1 MMKGNVYTVNDI
13 KEKLLPVF
21 KKHNIKKAILF
32 GSYAKGS
39 ADNRSDID
47 IMVDSNLR
55 GLAFYGLL
63 EDVVNT
69 IGKSVDL
76 LDKQQIKAESKVGQS
91 LQEFEADSMRVEA
104 CVFNLMQ
111 IGELAK
117 TSLSD
122 NAKAEITSI
131 PWNQL
136 YGMRNR
142 IVHDYDGVAMTIV
155 WDTINCDLPAL
166 IKEIEKYL

>member
-1 MMKGNVYTVNDI
+1 MKGNVYTVNDI

-21 KKHNIKKAILF
+21 KKHNIKKAVLF

-76 LDKQQIKAESKVGQS
+76 LDKQQIKAESKVE
-91 LQEFEADSMRVEA
+91 QE
-104 CVFNLMQ
+104 
-111 IGELAK
+111 I
-117 TSLSD
+117 
-122 NAKAEITSI
+122 NATGVVI
-131 PWNQL
+131 
-136 YGMRNR
+136 YG
-142 IVHDYDGVAMTIV
+142 
-155 WDTINCDLPAL
+155 
-166 IKEIEKYL
+166 

>member
-63 EDVVNT
+63 EDVVNA

-76 LDKQQIKAESKVGQS
+76 LDKQQIKAESKVE
-91 LQEFEADSMRVEA
+91 QE
-104 CVFNLMQ
+104 
-111 IGELAK
+111 I
-117 TSLSD
+117 
-122 NAKAEITSI
+122 NATGVVI
-131 PWNQL
+131 
-136 YGMRNR
+136 YG
-142 IVHDYDGVAMTIV
+142 
-155 WDTINCDLPAL
+155 
-166 IKEIEKYL
+166 

>member
-1 MMKGNVYTVNDI
+1 MKGNVYTVNDI

-63 EDVVNT
+63 EDVVNA

-76 LDKQQIKAESKVGQS
+76 LDKQQIKAESKVE
-91 LQEFEADSMRVEA
+91 QE
-104 CVFNLMQ
+104 
-111 IGELAK
+111 I
-117 TSLSD
+117 
-122 NAKAEITSI
+122 NATGVVI
-131 PWNQL
+131 
-136 YGMRNR
+136 YG
-142 IVHDYDGVAMTIV
+142 
-155 WDTINCDLPAL
+155 
-166 IKEIEKYL
+166 

>member
-1 MMKGNVYTVNDI
+1 MKGNVYTVNDI

-21 KKHNIKKAILF
+21 KKHNIKKAVLF

-63 EDVVNT
+63 EDGVNA

-76 LDKQQIKAESKVGQS
+76 LDKQQIKAESKVE
-91 LQEFEADSMRVEA
+91 QE
-104 CVFNLMQ
+104 
-111 IGELAK
+111 I
-117 TSLSD
+117 
-122 NAKAEITSI
+122 NATGVVI
-131 PWNQL
+131 
-136 YGMRNR
+136 YG
-142 IVHDYDGVAMTIV
+142 
-155 WDTINCDLPAL
+155 
-166 IKEIEKYL
+166 